1 MSAKRRSGEATAP
14 GEVVDLARER
24 FAQAIGECARAWR
37 ARWERAPT
45 THELVSAFEVCLG
58 ASADDLVADPATV
71 RAVEERDARPA
82 AAPAPLL
89 DPALYA
95 VTLRDAAEAKRF
107 GVDECELWLR
117 SGGRPRPWCGDV
129 RALLEITGDTLLVDV
144 FVVEYGTVK
153 TFAEARK
160 LLHSLAISEYLA
172 RSKAADVTK
181 VVYRNMD
188 GLDEPEVVDVPVAMG
203 PTPS

>member
-1 MSAKRRSGEATAP
+1 
-14 GEVVDLARER
+14 
-24 FAQAIGECARAWR
+24 
-37 ARWERAPT
+37 
-45 THELVSAFEVCLG
+45 VSAFEVCLG
-58 ASADDLVADPATV
+58 ASADDLVAAPATV

-82 AAPAPLL
+82 PAPAPPL

-107 GVDECELWLR
+107 GVDECEPWLR
-117 SGGRPRPWCGDV
+117 SGGPAAAVVRRRPSAAGDH
-129 RALLEITGDTLLVDV
+129 GDTLLVDV

-153 TFAEARK
+153 SFAEARK

-172 RSKAADVTK
+172 HSKVADVTK

-203 PTPS
+203 LTPS